1 MASLRRTELLLTS
14 NVENL
19 GIVGDVVRVRTGFA
33 RNYLV
38 PMGLAEVP
46 TPERIESLTE
56 AREAALKEHELKR
69 AEQATIIEKLEGT
82 TLTLN
87 RSAND
92 QGGLYGSV
100 TQRDI
105 ADALLEN
112 EFTVDTRA
120 IRLQQAIRRIGEYQV
135 TIQFGSDLRTDV
147 EIIVNPDR
155 PLEDREEMEFDDE
168 GNLII
173 IEKPEEASADE
184 STEEPTQEVEEDA
197 TEKPKKNVK
206 KKSTKHKKH
215 DKVEAPEPQATE
227 IEPTEEDEPS
237 SD

>member
-1 MASLRRTELLLTS
+1 MSSAKRTELLLTS

-19 GIVGDVVRVRTGFA
+19 GIVGDVVRVRMGFA

-38 PMGLAEVP
+38 PMGFAEVP
-46 TPERIESLTE
+46 TQERIESLTE
-56 AREAALKEHELKR
+56 AREAAVKEHEVKR
-69 AEQATIIEKLEGT
+69 AAQATIIEKLEGT
-82 TLTLN
+82 TLTLT

-105 ADALLEN
+105 SDALLEN
-112 EFTVDTRA
+112 EFDVDTRA
-120 IRLQQAIRRIGEYQV
+120 IRLHQAIRRIGEYQV
-135 TIQFGSDLRTDV
+135 TIQFGSDLKTDV

-173 IEKPEEASADE
+173 VEKTEEVSEKPADE
-184 STEEPTQEVEEDA
+184 HASTEEDPAKEQAA
-197 TEKPKKNVK
+197 TKE
-206 KKSTKHKKH
+206 T
-215 DKVEAPEPQATE
+215 APEPEALD
-227 IEPTEEDEPS
+227 EEESND
-237 SD
+237 

>member
-1 MASLRRTELLLTS
+1 MSSAKRIELLLTS

-19 GIVGDVVRVRTGFA
+19 GIVGDVVRVRMGFA

-38 PMGLAEVP
+38 PMELAEVP

-56 AREAALKEHELKR
+56 ERETAIKEHELKR
-69 AEQATIIEKLEGT
+69 EAQASIIEKLEGT
-82 TLTLN
+82 TLTLT

-105 ADALLEN
+105 SDALLEN
-112 EFTVDTRA
+112 EFEVDTRA
-120 IRLQQAIRRIGEYQV
+120 IRLHQAIRRVGEYQV
-135 TIQFGSDLRTDV
+135 TIQFGSDLKTDV

-168 GNLII
+168 GNLMIV
-173 IEKPEEASADE
+173 EKTKADVKE
-184 STEEPTQEVEEDA
+184 TTEETDPNDE
-197 TEKPKKNVK
+197 
-206 KKSTKHKKH
+206 
-215 DKVEAPEPQATE
+215 
-227 IEPTEEDEPS
+227 EPS
-237 SD
+237 TNAETNEDDSAANEETIKE

>member
-1 MASLRRTELLLTS
+1 MASLKRVELLLTS
-14 NVENL
+14 NVENF

-46 TPERIESLTE
+46 TPERIEALAE
-56 AREAALKEHELKR
+56 DRETAMKEHERKR
-69 AEQATIIEKLEGT
+69 AEQSTIIEKLEGMA
-82 TLTLN
+82 LTLN

-105 ADALLEN
+105 SDALLEN
-112 EFTVDTRA
+112 EFEVDTRA
-120 IRLQQAIRRIGEYQV
+120 IRLHQAIRRVGEYQV
-135 TIQFGSDLRTDV
+135 TIQFGSSLKTDIEV
-147 EIIVNPDR
+147 IVNPDR

-173 IEKPEEASADE
+173 IEKPEEELSDE
-184 STEEPTQEVEEDA
+184 LAEEDVEEPKPRGKKKAPAPKATEEGSA
-197 TEKPKKNVK
+197 K
-206 KKSTKHKKH
+206 
-215 DKVEAPEPQATE
+215 
-227 IEPTEEDEPS
+227 EDEPA
-237 SD
+237 DE

>member
-1 MASLRRTELLLTS
+1 MSSAKRTELLLTS

-19 GIVGDVVRVRTGFA
+19 GIVGDVVRVRMGFA

-38 PMGLAEVP
+38 PMGFAEVP
-46 TPERIESLTE
+46 TQDRIESLTE
-56 AREAALKEHELKR
+56 AREAAVKEHEVKR
-69 AEQATIIEKLEGT
+69 AAQATIIEKLEGT
-82 TLTLN
+82 TLTLT

-105 ADALLEN
+105 SDALLEN
-112 EFTVDTRA
+112 EFDVDTRA
-120 IRLQQAIRRIGEYQV
+120 IRLHQAIRRIGEYQV
-135 TIQFGSDLRTDV
+135 TIQFGSDLKTDV

-173 IEKPEEASADE
+173 VEKTEEVSEKPADE
-184 STEEPTQEVEEDA
+184 HTSTEEDPAKEQAA
-197 TEKPKKNVK
+197 TKE
-206 KKSTKHKKH
+206 T
-215 DKVEAPEPQATE
+215 APEPEALD
-227 IEPTEEDEPS
+227 EEESND
-237 SD
+237 